1 MSQPPSLPKKQFTF
15 RDLVLTFRGDSLDPS
30 WPPGAEWCTEGLTG
44 QWLYPQL
51 GLLVDFSPDGLMIPE
66 DGVNDEE
73 LEAEFLAL
81 VGDQPQA
88 LEKLRGKGEML
99 NTLENLS
106 ADSTGLEVGEK
117 NKTPPTSWSLGSR

>member
-1 MSQPPSLPKKQFTF
+1 
-15 RDLVLTFRGDSLDPS
+15 
-30 WPPGAEWCTEGLTG
+30 
-44 QWLYPQL
+44 
-51 GLLVDFSPDGLMIPE
+51 MIPE

-99 NTLENLS
+99 NTLENIFGTS
-106 ADSTGLEVGEK
+106 AVDSTWSWALGWKWGRKTEDPTFLE
-117 NKTPPTSWSLGSR
+117 SRV